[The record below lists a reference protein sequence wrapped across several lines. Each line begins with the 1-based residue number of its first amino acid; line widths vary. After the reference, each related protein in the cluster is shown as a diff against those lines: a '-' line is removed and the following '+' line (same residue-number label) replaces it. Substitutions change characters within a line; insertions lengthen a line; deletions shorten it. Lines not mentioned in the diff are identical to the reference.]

1 MMTTAISI
9 SQTSKD
15 QNGSL
20 SDLEESSLTQ
30 QVDRK
35 AMTIIGLLKNHSY
48 GALTSYRR
56 KLTNYE
62 KNVKNPSKALRW

>member
-1 MMTTAISI
+1 MTTTAISI

-15 QNGSL
+15 QDGSL
-20 SDLEESSLTQ
+20 SNPKESSLTQ

-35 AMTIIGLLKNHSY
+35 AMAITGLLKNHSY
-48 GALTSYRR
+48 AALTSYRR

-62 KNVKNPSKALRW
+62 KNVKSPSKTLRR

>member
-1 MMTTAISI
+1 MTMTAISI

-15 QNGSL
+15 QDGSL
-20 SDLEESSLTQ
+20 SDHEESSLTQ

-35 AMTIIGLLKNHSY
+35 ATTITGLLKNHSY
-48 GALTSYRR
+48 AALTSYKR

-62 KNVKNPSKALRW
+62 KNVKNPSKTLRQ